1 MGKSPGLSG
10 LKMNPYYAGVP
21 KASLTRAVAHPVG
34 GIEEGRKEAFT
45 QGRVKTDVFHGPR
58 HAAQPLIPFRRCNRE
73 IQMTS
78 TQTRMPKA
86 ADVMVRAAH
95 PAAQEPEEFIAG
107 ILERRGMQCA

>member
-1 MGKSPGLSG
+1 MP
-10 LKMNPYYAGVP
+10 MRRQ
-21 KASLTRAVAHPVG
+21 ASLARAVSHPVG
-34 GIEEGRKEAFT
+34 GIEEGREEALA
-45 QGRVKTDVFHGPR
+45 QGRVEANVFHCPR

-73 IQMTS
+73 VYMAS

-107 ILERRGMQCA
+107 ILERGGMQCA